1 MPRAVSKF
9 ITHHPW
15 AVSHVIGSDQVSLQH
30 TVNARGVDI
39 RWSLVPTTGSNFVG
53 ASRGTIPFT
62 ISIEDKLTPQGL
74 IFRCATKKGATYR
87 YVVERVSCY
96 ATFAERD
103 SFSSYYGPRFDT
115 LEPTLQEAFDEVLHE
130 WGMGGEVVDFI
141 EASSQ
146 YYNNVEYVN
155 WLCNINDFISK

>member
-1 MPRAVSKF
+1 M
-9 ITHHPW
+9 
-15 AVSHVIGSDQVSLQH
+15 
-30 TVNARGVDI
+30 
-39 RWSLVPTTGSNFVG
+39 GSNF
-53 ASRGTIPFT
+53 AQSPRTTIPFT
-62 ISIEDKLTPQGL
+62 ISVEDKLTPQGM
-74 IFRCATKKGATYR
+74 IFRCSTKTGASYR
-87 YVVERVSCY
+87 YVIERVTCFTS
-96 ATFAERD
+96 FAERD

-130 WGMGGEVVDFI
+130 WGMSGEVIDFI